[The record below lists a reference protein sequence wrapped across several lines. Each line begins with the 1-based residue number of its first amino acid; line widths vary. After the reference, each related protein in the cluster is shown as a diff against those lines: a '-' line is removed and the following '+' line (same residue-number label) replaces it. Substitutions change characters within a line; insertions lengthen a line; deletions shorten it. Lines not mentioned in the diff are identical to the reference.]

1 MCRTNIEGF
10 PSHGRVG
17 LRINYFIPVFSSAL
31 CFPLY
36 ALYVELAPYLV
47 DGFVVQSFGLSSV
60 ESLIHLH
67 LERVMLK
74 DASVTDSVTD

>member
-17 LRINYFIPVFSSAL
+17 LRINYFIPAFSSAL
-31 CFPLY
+31 FCP
-36 ALYVELAPYLV
+36 LYVELAPYLV

-74 DASVTDSVTD
+74 DASVTDSITY